1 MAGNLGGDDDDIIAG
16 INVTPLVD
24 VTLVLLIIFMVT
36 ATYIVK
42 PSIEVE
48 LPEAATG
55 APTEQTTL
63 GITLDR
69 EGRLYLNG
77 EEKSED
83 ALRAYIREQKR
94 GGKELQALI
103 AADKDVRHG
112 SFVRIL
118 DLVKQEGVLDFA
130 INIDPALT
138 ADAAR

>member
-94 GGKELQALI
+94 GGKDLQALI

-112 SFVRIL
+112 SFVRVL

>member
-69 EGRLYLNG
+69 DGKLYLNG